1 MTRKTKG
8 RSGGDGATPKT
19 SDSHN
24 LTATATQIK
33 ALIVGAACWGLLRF
47 PLADWLIRRLHL
59 EAA

>member
-8 RSGGDGATPKT
+8 RSGGDRATPKT
-19 SDSHN
+19 SDSQN
-24 LTATATQIK
+24 STLIASRSK
-33 ALIVGAACWGLLRF
+33 ALIVGAACWGLLPF